1 MNAQRGLGRGLG
13 ALIPTGQSVYREV
26 PLSAVEVNPLQPRQ
40 HFKAASLE
48 ALSDSIRQIGVLQR
62 SSCERPASSG
72 ASRSSRANAAGEQR
86 ERRLGHHPVVIRAAD
101 DETSLTHALIEN
113 VHRADLNP
121 LEEAAAYRQLI
132 DDFGVTHDELGRRM
146 GRSRAAVTNSLRLLS
161 LPVIVQRYLMDGEL
175 SAGHA
180 RALLGCDDPM
190 SLSCWPSERWMRGWS
205 VRTVEEAVRSLSAAP
220 ESGSSAERQPQ
231 KPANRSPQPTPTA
244 QLRCWRSKP
253 PSLPLWQ
260 PLSRSNSGAEGVRLS
275 SDSPDLMDLARL
287 YEAMNVNLEVLLEG
301 LSGPGCRIQTSGRTS
316 ALTQICS
323 LNLNLLSTNCGQPGD
338 KGLLE

>member
-40 HFKAASLE
+40 HFEAASLE
-48 ALSDSIRQIGVLQR
+48 ALSDSIRQIGVLQPIVVR
-62 SSCERPASSG
+62 ETGIVGRFEII
-72 ASRSSRANAAGEQR
+72 AGE
-86 ERRLGHHPVVIRAAD
+86 RRWRAARSAGLDTIPVVIRAAD

-161 LPVIVQRYLMDGEL
+161 LPVTVQRYLLDGEL

-180 RALLGCDDPM
+180 RALLGCDDPID
-190 SLSCWPSERWMRGWS
+190 LELLAERAVDEGWS
-205 VRTVEEAVRSLSAAP
+205 VRTVEEAVRSLSTAP
-220 ESGSSAERQPQ
+220 ESESSPEPPAAEAAEPE
-231 KPANRSPQPTPTA
+231 PAAGADRPAAVLEVETA
-244 QLRCWRSKP
+244 LSVALATSVEVQLGRRGG
-253 PSLPLWQ
+253 Q
-260 PLSRSNSGAEGVRLS
+260 IVIRFA
-275 SDSPDLMDLARL
+275 DLTDLARL
-287 YEAMNVNLEVLLEG
+287 YEAMSDNLQVSLE
-301 LSGPGCRIQTSGRTS
+301 S
-316 ALTQICS
+316 
-323 LNLNLLSTNCGQPGD
+323 
-338 KGLLE
+338 